1 MNAEELIDETVDA
14 VMSLKTKD
22 EVKNRLHTYRLR
34 LWELWMMEQ
43 RDDEREQQ
51 EKRYFNQGGF

>member
-51 EKRYFNQGGF
+51 EKRHFNQGGF